1 MANENVGPSIVIG
14 AAYTSSGKIVEIVSW
29 IRPILDY
36 FVKTSTFCFH
46 IAKSYLQNSRVHR
59 LKSVLFKKE
68 FFCHIMYLLFIY
80 QSSILYYVVFNK
92 CKISYLQK

>member
-1 MANENVGPSIVIG
+1 MANENVGPSIFIG

-46 IAKSYLQNSRVHR
+46 IATSYLQNSRVH
-59 LKSVLFKKE
+59 VWNLFYLKKE
-68 FFCHIMYLLFIY
+68 FLCHIMYLLFMY
-80 QSSILYYVVFNK
+80 QSTILFYEVFNK